1 MALRLIFTIIY
12 LFLIQFSLIDTA
24 YGEKPNPG
32 LRLISLS
39 PSNTLLI
46 KELNAQTSLIGISSY
61 CRQFYP
67 QGNVVGDFTSFN
79 LEKIICLKPDYILLV
94 SGQEGMQ
101 QRLSNLDLTS
111 YKLKYRHFPVLI
123 LPNHKISDITNNLLL
138 LGRLTGK
145 EALACAKERK
155 FNSCLSDLK
164 VILAGKTKFK
174 VFYCLWTSPLLTPG
188 NRSFLNDII
197 NICGGTNITS
207 YISRDYT
214 SLYQET
220 LIKLNPDYIFLPSN
234 VSPGDFITQPLQT
247 YLNAYKHH
255 CVVNYPNDNFLSYP
269 CLNIVEGI
277 YWLALK
283 LHPEVKDKLNKWYA
297 KYRSI

>member
-1 MALRLIFTIIY
+1 MALRLILTLIY
-12 LFLIQFSLIDTA
+12 LMLIQFSLVNTA
-24 YGEKPNPG
+24 YGQKLNSKV
-32 LRLISLS
+32 RLISLS

-67 QGNVVGDFTSFN
+67 QGNIVGAFTSFN
-79 LEKIICLKPDYILLV
+79 LEKIIYLKPDYILLV

-101 QRLSNLDLTS
+101 QRLSNIDLTS

-145 EALACAKERK
+145 EALACAKEHK
-155 FNSCLSDLK
+155 FNRGLSDLK
-164 VILAGKTKFK
+164 TILSGKTKVR
-174 VFYCLWTSPLLTPG
+174 VFYCLWTSPLITAG

-197 NICGGTNITS
+197 NICGGINIAN
-207 YISRDYT
+207 YISKDYP
-214 SLYQET
+214 SLNQET
-220 LIKLNPDYIFLPSN
+220 LVKLNPDYIFLPSN
-234 VSPGDFITQPLQT
+234 VRPSDFITQPLQN
-247 YLNAYKHH
+247 YLNAYKYH

-283 LHPEVKDKLNKWYA
+283 LHPEVKDKLNNWYA